1 MTNSITLNTVRFI
14 ALLLMQ
20 VVIFNKI
27 LLLGFVNPYP
37 YVIFILLFPI
47 KNERWIFMLL
57 CFLIGLTLDM
67 FGNSGGSHA
76 AACLLIGY
84 LRPFIL
90 ESCFGLNYIHQNLKL
105 NNAPFKQLTIY
116 VVLMCFIHHI
126 TLFSLE
132 VFEINY
138 IKFIVS
144 QTLFSGIFS
153 IATILLSLSLFKKGN

>member
-1 MTNSITLNTVRFI
+1 MNNSTTLNIVRFI
-14 ALLLMQ
+14 SLVLIQ
-20 VVIFNKI
+20 VIIFNKI
-27 LLLGFVNPYP
+27 LLLGYINPYP
-37 YVIFILLFPI
+37 YIIFILLFPI
-47 KNERWIFMLL
+47 KNQPWIFFILSFLL
-57 CFLIGLTLDM
+57 GLTLDL

-76 AACLLIGY
+76 AACLLIAY

-90 ESCFGLNYIHQNLKL
+90 ENCFGLNYIHQNLKL

-116 VVLMCFIHHI
+116 VVLMALIHHL

-132 VFEINY
+132 VFQLKYIN
-138 IKFIVS
+138 FVLS